1 MAQGELN
8 KALLAKA
15 MKLVR
20 LGLGY
25 DSEPEIDDF
34 LIDLVGGGR
43 LGFGF

>member
-8 KALLAKA
+8 KAVLAKA
-15 MKLVR
+15 MR
-20 LGLGY
+20 LMRGGFRL
-25 DSEPEIDDF
+25 DSDREIDDF